1 MLAQPTYTARF
12 GAELQNRAV
21 HVPVTLDGALFE
33 AACALGRRLLY
44 LHSYGER
51 FAENQTWPAGHARCL
66 RAVAAQDDAGLPQ
79 RYAYDPARQVLQVG
93 SGEFAPV
100 AAAVWDFEVSGLKV
114 VQSWL
119 GYRMRLRKGRKSSPL
134 DDIAPAAWPA
144 EYTTELLA
152 LLHLLEETLA
162 GYGAQ
167 AELLER
173 ILAGQLL
180 SAQALG
186 PPPPALR
193 TAPATARQQEH
204 LDL

>member
-1 MLAQPTYTARF
+1 M
-12 GAELQNRAV
+12 
-21 HVPVTLDGALFE
+21 
-33 AACALGRRLLY
+33 
-44 LHSYGER
+44 
-51 FAENQTWPAGHARCL
+51 
-66 RAVAAQDDAGLPQ
+66 
-79 RYAYDPARQVLQVG
+79 
-93 SGEFAPV
+93 AP
-100 AAAVWDFEVSGLKV
+100 AVWNFEVSGLKV

-119 GYRMRLRKGRKSSPL
+119 GYRMRERKGRKSSPL

-162 GYGAQ
+162 GYAAQ

-173 ILAGQLL
+173 ILAGPLL
-180 SAQALG
+180 GAQTLG

-193 TAPATARQQEH
+193 TAPATAHRQEN